1 MNIMPFDTFY
11 NLPDE
16 KRQKIIDNAVKEFS
30 DNPFSEVSI
39 NQIVKNSEI
48 SRGSFYTYFADKY
61 DLLIYLLATFKQNVK
76 RMMEEATKNQAGDL
90 KQLIIGLHKYIF
102 DLYQNETNQ
111 KFIFNVIIYFQT
123 HLDEEIKNK
132 KQQLPDLADCDD
144 VFRLLDLKQF
154 NFSSE
159 RKIKQTIDIAFSI
172 LKTNIYNT
180 VSKEI
185 DFQNSKQ
192 SLEEYLNILEYGYRG
207 NKNA

>member
-1 MNIMPFDTFY
+1 MPFDTFY

-76 RMMEEATKNQAGDL
+76 RIMEEATKNQAGDL

-132 KQQLPDLADCDD
+132 KQQLPDLADRDD